1 LARHGALNKRG
12 TNGTFCG
19 SGSKKKGTVDLESV
33 SVTFSD
39 LIVME
44 FYNSS

>member
-1 LARHGALNKRG
+1 MEHSLEVEVKR
-12 TNGTFCG
+12 
-19 SGSKKKGTVDLESV
+19 KKGTVDLESV
-33 SVTFSD
+33 SVALSD